1 MRRDGAWATL
11 PAEGLVP
18 GDIIHLRQGSIVPAD
33 VIVEEGSLPVD
44 QSALTGESAAVAVEP
59 GKTAYAG
66 AMVRGGEVTGECAL
80 GGAGL
85 FRKRFDVRRPGQ

>member
-18 GDIIHLRQGSIVPAD
+18 GDIIHLRHGSIVPAD

-44 QSALTGESAAVAVEP
+44 QSAWTGESAAVTEDRVC
-59 GKTAYAG
+59 GSNG
-66 AMVRGGEVTGECAL
+66 ARRRGN
-80 GGAGL
+80 
-85 FRKRFDVRRPGQ
+85 R